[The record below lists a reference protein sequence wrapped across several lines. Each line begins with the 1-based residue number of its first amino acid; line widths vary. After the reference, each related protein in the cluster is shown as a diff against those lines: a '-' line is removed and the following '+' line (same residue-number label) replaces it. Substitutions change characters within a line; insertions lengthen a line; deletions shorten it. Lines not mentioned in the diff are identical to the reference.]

1 MINVLIDN
9 LADMAFRLAI
19 ALIVFSIAFLGC
31 SVLSAR
37 DIGRQYP
44 FIHKVVTL
52 LYQVVTLLHLACLAV
67 TGSLFFILMLLFIT
81 LIPVK

>member
-1 MINVLIDN
+1 MTDIFIDI
-9 LADMAFRLAI
+9 AFQQAI

-52 LYQVVTLLHLACLAV
+52 LYLACLAV

>member
-1 MINVLIDN
+1 MINVFIDN

-52 LYQVVTLLHLACLAV
+52 LYLACLAV